1 MKNITQHTGT
11 LRIIK
16 RLKSS
21 YLGNPRFLAT
31 IDWGVTFKTSV
42 DSMLGY
48 SIQNYDNKQVTVTIG
63 THYGTATLNSIKEC
77 V

>member
-11 LRIIK
+11 LRILK

-21 YLGNPRFLAT
+21 VNGNPRFLAT
-31 IDWGVTFKTSV
+31 IDWSWTFKTSV